1 MMLIKLFKFLFKLI
15 LWVLSLLVLI
25 FFFIYALAPI
35 YKFTEPQPFSGDKF
49 LNPYENIDSSNWK
62 KGNFQVQSRA
72 WMGITNGRHNTNE
85 AIQAIYKQ
93 LGYDIIVTSDYMRI
107 NTFGEGSPNYIPT
120 YEHGYGWRKNHQVCL
135 GASRVCWRDYPFY
148 QSLSHKQHVLN
159 FLRDQNEIVAIAH
172 PELRGGYTLEDMKY
186 LGNYDLIEAFNN
198 VRFSIPHW
206 DAALSNGHLAY
217 LLANDDAHNIFNPE
231 EVGMVFTMINTP
243 GLEKGAVLNALKTG
257 RSYAVRMNMREGADF
272 VEKTINH
279 KNIPVLKSMEVIGDT
294 LFVEMSEKAAKIR
307 FLRQDGQLIH
317 RVFDSCCAAYTFA
330 PGDSYIRTEI
340 VFPDGTEFYFNPV
353 VRYDGLQ
360 VVQQPAAQINNTKTW
375 IQRFIALVIAFI
387 VLLIVVKT
395 NRRRAKH
402 KKSSSR
408 YGYYTSR

>member
-1 MMLIKLFKFLFKLI
+1 MLIKLFKFLFKLI
-15 LWVLSLLVLI
+15 LWVLILLVII

-35 YKFTEPQPFSGDKF
+35 YTFTEPEPFSGDKF
-49 LNPYENIDSSNWK
+49 LNPYENIDSLNWE

-107 NTFGEGSPNYIPT
+107 NKFGEGTPNYIPT

-135 GASRVCWRDYPFY
+135 GASRVCWRDYPLY

-159 FLRDQNEIVAIAH
+159 FLRGQNEIIAIAH

-198 VRFSIPHW
+198 IRFSVVHW
-206 DAALSNGHLAY
+206 DAALTSGHLAY
-217 LLANDDAHNIFNPE
+217 LLANDDAHNVFNPE

-243 GLEKGAVLNALKTG
+243 GLSKDAVLNALKNG
-257 RSYAVRMNMREGADF
+257 KSYAVRMAMRKGADF
-272 VEKTINH
+272 VEKAIDH
-279 KNIPVLKSMEVIGDT
+279 KNNPALKSMKMIGDT
-294 LFVEMSEKAAKIR
+294 LQIEVSERAERIR
-307 FLRQDGQLIH
+307 FLKQGGELVH
-317 RVFDSCCAAYTFA
+317 RAVDTCCAAYKFA
-330 PGDSYIRTEI
+330 PDDSYIRVEI
-340 VFPDGTEFYFNPV
+340 VFPNGTQFYFNPV
-353 VRYDGLQ
+353 VRYNGIS
-360 VVQQPAAQINNTKTW
+360 VVQQPAPQLNRAKTW
-375 IQRFIALVIAFI
+375 IQRGIAMIIAII
-387 VLLIVVKT
+387 VLLFIVKT

-402 KKSSSR
+402 KKSSGR